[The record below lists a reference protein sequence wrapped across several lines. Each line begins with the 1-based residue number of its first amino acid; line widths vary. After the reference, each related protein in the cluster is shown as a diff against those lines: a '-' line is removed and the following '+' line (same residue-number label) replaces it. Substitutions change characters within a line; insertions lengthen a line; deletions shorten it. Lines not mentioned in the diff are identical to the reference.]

1 MAVENDSESYDA
13 VWVRD
18 RQEAELEA
26 AEIRGQDARDRE

>member
-1 MAVENDSESYDA
+1 MAVENGSESCDA

-26 AEIRGQDARDRE
+26 AEIRGQDGQDRE